1 MKKLAATQQVA
12 MEVLFTGH
20 GPTTFK
26 NQEHNIS
33 RAYLVELFLEDAEM
47 PGVNMNYCNLHK
59 AWLVGS
65 NLAGSRMIRVDLG
78 GADLRRVNLQDCALV
93 NANLANADL
102 RGADL
107 AGAKLQGANLAD
119 AQFDAAAQLA
129 QAASLYQTQGLPA
142 EIEAELKQRH
152 SDLFRKPENPAD
164 DPDNFRK
171 HPPVRWG

>member
-1 MKKLAATQQVA
+1 MKKLPYTKQVA
-12 MEVLFTGH
+12 MEVMFTGH

-26 NQEHNIS
+26 GKEHNIS

-47 PGVNMNYCNLHK
+47 PDVNLNYCNLHK

-65 NLAGSRMIRVDLG
+65 NLAGSRMIRADLG
-78 GADLRRVNLQDCALV
+78 GADLRRVNLQDCTLV

-107 AGAKLQGANLAD
+107 AGAKLQGANFAD

-129 QAASLYQTQGLPA
+129 QAASLYQAQGLPA
-142 EIEAELKQRH
+142 EIEAELKQNH
-152 SDLFRKPENPAD
+152 AGLFRKPDNPAE
-164 DPDNFRK
+164 DPDNFSK
-171 HPPVRWG
+171 HPPLRWG

>member
-1 MKKLAATQQVA
+1 MKKLNYTKQVA
-12 MEVLFTGH
+12 MEGLFTGH

-26 NQEHNIS
+26 GKEHNIS

-65 NLAGSRMIRVDLG
+65 NLAGSRMIRVDLA
-78 GADLRRVNLQDCALV
+78 GADLRRVNLQDCAMV

-107 AGAKLQGANLAD
+107 TGAKLQGANLAD
-119 AQFDAAAQLA
+119 AQFDAVDQLA
-129 QAASLYQTQGLPA
+129 QAASLYQAQGLPPA
-142 EIEAELKQRH
+142 IEAELKQYHAR
-152 SDLFRKPENPAD
+152 LFRKPENPAD
-164 DPDNFRK
+164 DPDTHEK
-171 HPPVRWG
+171 HPPLRWQ